1 MKKIIEIS
9 GLEYSLR
16 AYDENGAPCRS
27 LFQFAERDG
36 ISLKVDEKEFTD
48 SDLADVFFNLPGNLT
63 SIVEEFQEGKECYIK
78 HFCEENQA
86 LSASIY
92 TEPAKTTIEIEIAE
106 GEEFDPQKAALVTSP
121 WVYPDEETIK
131 HMIVGF
137 LYGDK
142 VYPLYPEAVNP
153 EEEKCVWTV
162 NFKQTDDQIT
172 YTEDTASDKQ
182 LEDASKLPVLIFRYQ
197 TISYCYGPGEEFDVE
212 EYPEYSELEGPGVIS
227 AINDAGNGMTFICA
241 DSLEYINIGE
251 MAEVLQAERITRYE
265 IELSVTEK
273 GYALLNY
280 AHTIDSGSVL
290 KTISAIWEKSYEF
303 SHEKPA
309 FDKLIFRTIFR
320 DLENYAEN
328 HDYLLDNGK
337 IYELPTGKF
346 DEIILDLSEEEQ
358 ALNKEITPF
367 DEYE

>member
-1 MKKIIEIS
+1 
-9 GLEYSLR
+9 
-16 AYDENGAPCRS
+16 
-27 LFQFAERDG
+27 
-36 ISLKVDEKEFTD
+36 
-48 SDLADVFFNLPGNLT
+48 
-63 SIVEEFQEGKECYIK
+63 
-78 HFCEENQA
+78 
-86 LSASIY
+86 
-92 TEPAKTTIEIEIAE
+92 
-106 GEEFDPQKAALVTSP
+106 
-121 WVYPDEETIK
+121 
-131 HMIVGF
+131 MIVGL